1 MFSNKHRYEKNDYY
15 FWFSYDFGSLY
26 IDPVH
31 TDMNLPIFSN
41 KVIGAE
47 RIIPV
52 DTRTLPVVSPLIQS
66 QLADTPYE
74 KMMGIS
80 YGEFRRS
87 SIDIAEYALIL
98 ENNMIVSNLGYGI
111 LIENTTASYINSCL
125 GMLVVEPFNVESWEA
140 ERFYVIRDGVVHST
154 EHRTKDAMAYVC
166 GLFIPELI
174 D

>member
-1 MFSNKHRYEKNDYY
+1 MKNNDCY
-15 FWFSYDFGSLY
+15 FWFSSNYGSIY
-26 IDPVH
+26 IDPVR
-31 TDMNLPIFSN
+31 TDMNLRIFFE

-52 DTRTLPVVSPLIQS
+52 GTRTLPVVSPLIQS
-66 QLADTPYE
+66 QVADTPYE

-87 SIDIAEYALIL
+87 SNEIAEYALIL

-111 LIENTTASYINSCL
+111 LIENTSASYISSCL
-125 GMLVVEPFNVESWEA
+125 GMLLGESFNVESWEA
-140 ERFYVIRDGVVHST
+140 ERFYVIRGGVIHPT